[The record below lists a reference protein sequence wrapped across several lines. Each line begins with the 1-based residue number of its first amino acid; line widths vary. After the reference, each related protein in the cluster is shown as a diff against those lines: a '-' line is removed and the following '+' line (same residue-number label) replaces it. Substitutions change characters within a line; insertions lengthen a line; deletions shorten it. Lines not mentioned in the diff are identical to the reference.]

1 MTPQELIKEFHKL
14 PSPQKKQFLDS
25 LDYKEKKPLVT
36 EEEFLQMLF
45 AEGIIGNIPNP
56 DDYTDEDDDF
66 EPIEISGKPTSE
78 IIIEERR

>member
-1 MTPQELIKEFHKL
+1 MMTPQEIDKL
-14 PSPQKKQFLDS
+14 PPAQRKKVIDS
-25 LDYKEKKPLVT
+25 FAEEEKKPIIS
-36 EEEFLQMLF
+36 EEEFLKMLF

-56 DDYTDEDDDF
+56 DCYTDEDDDF